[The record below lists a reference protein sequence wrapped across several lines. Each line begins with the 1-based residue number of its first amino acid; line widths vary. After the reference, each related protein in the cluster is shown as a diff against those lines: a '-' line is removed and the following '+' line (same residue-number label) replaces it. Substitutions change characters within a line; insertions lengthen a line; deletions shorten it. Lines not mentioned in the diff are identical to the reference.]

1 MGNWK
6 LPTDEGK
13 RGRIHLRNDAIT
25 NKELSSVQLGKLQ
38 TGEQIKPEAT
48 EERSQQR
55 SEQTARQQRK
65 PTKPKAG
72 ALER

>member
-25 NKELSSVQLGKLQ
+25 NKELSSVQLRKPE

-48 EERSQQR
+48 EGRSQQR
-55 SEQTARQQRK
+55 SEQTAKQQRK
-65 PTKPKAG
+65 STKPKAG